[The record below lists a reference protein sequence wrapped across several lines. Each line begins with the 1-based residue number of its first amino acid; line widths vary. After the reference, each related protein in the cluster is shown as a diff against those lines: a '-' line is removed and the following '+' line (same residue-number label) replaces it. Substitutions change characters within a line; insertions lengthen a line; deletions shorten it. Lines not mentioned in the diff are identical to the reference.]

1 MRFVVLY
8 NANGQRVGVSARASA
23 NGRSQLSC
31 WCGCASDSG
40 SMLVH
45 YGCPDV
51 LTCVVK
57 CRRLVLMSEAPDI
70 GMGSLLHMVEGDTH
84 RSCCQYQSDGYPQY
98 HRRCWHSCRQL
109 KYSRRWRGRLSIAVL

>member
-8 NANGQRVGVSARASA
+8 NANGQRVGMGVRASA

-57 CRRLVLMSEAPDI
+57 SRRLVLMSEAPDI
-70 GMGSLLHMVEGDTH
+70 GMGRCCIWWRVILTAPAASTKAMDTH
-84 RSCCQYQSDGYPQY
+84 NTTAVVG
-98 HRRCWHSCRQL
+98 
-109 KYSRRWRGRLSIAVL
+109 IAVGN